1 MELGL
6 LHPSSVSLPEVKV
19 TVPAPE
25 VSERELLHLCSIPSS
40 RVRSVVQA
48 QSRIDRSR
56 AALMRT
62 VSPADSDS
70 ASVATTHLSTDD
82 EQWTASHS
90 TLMPLGQGGGSQ
102 LRRACR
108 SGDCSRVRRMLVS
121 GASVH
126 SYDEAFERTALH
138 HAAHHGHADCASLIV
153 EFGADVEAVD
163 LHQETPLHLAA
174 ERGHTDM
181 IEVLCRVGG
190 AELKR
195 QSSNG
200 CLPLHYA
207 AMGNHGAAVGLIL
220 AILKERGELA
230 GLGSATAFMN
240 PDARRNNWGLT
251 PAELARS
258 KGHAD
263 VADQIDAAV
272 AEAVAASMA
281 ISGDGGTADC

>member
-6 LHPSSVSLPEVKV
+6 LHPSSASLPDVKV
-19 TVPAPE
+19 SVPAPE

-48 QSRIDRSR
+48 QSRSDRSR

-62 VSPADSDS
+62 VSPANSDS
-70 ASVATTHLSTDD
+70 ASVATTHLSADD
-82 EQWTASHS
+82 EQWAASHS

-108 SGDCSRVRRMLVS
+108 SGDASRVRRMLVS
-121 GASVH
+121 GASVD

-138 HAAHHGHADCASLIV
+138 HAAHHGHTDCAILLV

-163 LHQETPLHLAA
+163 LHHETPLHLAA

-195 QSSNG
+195 QSCNG

-207 AMGNHGAAVGLIL
+207 AMGNHGAAVALIL
-220 AILKERGELA
+220 AILKERRELD

-240 PDARRNNWGLT
+240 SDARLNNWGLT

-258 KGHAD
+258 KGHTD
-263 VADQIDAAV
+263 VADQIDAIV
-272 AEAVAASMA
+272 SAAAPANMA
-281 ISGDGGTADC
+281 ISGDGGTDDR